1 MPLALAAAAQ
11 LSAADPLSDRGCWL
25 HVLALYRAGRTS
37 DSLDAYTRHAPVL
50 DDELGLQPGV
60 ELRELQTA
68 ILRQAPELAAWPP
81 TTMVV
86 WCGSVV
92 RTSRRRRRG
101 GRCGRGVAGD
111 AARRPGHGEIP
122 SVCRYLAADG
132 ELARFAGPLLEEL
145 GPFGDRIAVIG
156 QVGVVGPVALA
167 TAWLRVLVA
176 DHERALV
183 DLARARAIG
192 ARTAASPRSSVVR
205 WRPMS
210 PSKLL
215 ASACAGSKPPLANS
229 A

>member
-132 ELARFAGPLLEEL
+132 ELARFAVPLLEKL
-145 GPFGDRIAVIG
+145 RPFGGRIAVIG
-156 QVGVVGPVALA
+156 QVGVVGPVAQRHGFA
-167 TAWLRVLVA
+167 YSSQITIGRSSTS
-176 DHERALV
+176 RG
-183 DLARARAIG
+183 ARAIG

-215 ASACAGSKPPLANS
+215 GSACAGSKPPLANS